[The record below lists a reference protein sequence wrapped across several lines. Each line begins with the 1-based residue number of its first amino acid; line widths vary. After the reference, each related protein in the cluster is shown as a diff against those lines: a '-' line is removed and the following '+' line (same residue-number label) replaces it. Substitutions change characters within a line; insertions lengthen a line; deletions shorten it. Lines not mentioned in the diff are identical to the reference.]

1 MQKAVLFLMVL
12 FTLVSPASSAMDT
25 AHYAQHEEVVV
36 RMIGHQVLRFVGDS
50 TSAVP
55 PVQRDGDVYTLRFSE
70 PFGFQPEL
78 VADQIDRVIA
88 THALARR
95 YIVAF
100 LSCDSD
106 RVVYSY
112 EQGLIDS
119 IVPCMGRPQPVDC
132 YRLRITLLDRNRG
145 RKVDLGSNRSAE
157 AGGQMS
163 RFVLL
168 VLMLIAF
175 AAGAA
180 VRWGSK
186 PETTKATLS
195 LGAFSFDPK
204 GMCLYHSGDKTELT
218 GKETDLLLLLY
229 HALNTTVERDDILKE
244 VWGDDGDYIG
254 RTLDVFIS
262 KLRKKLERDPN
273 VEILNVRGVGYRL
286 VVQAQG

>member
-1 MQKAVLFLMVL
+1 MQKALLFLMML
-12 FTLVSPASSAMDT
+12 FTLVGPAASAMDEE
-25 AHYAQHEEVVV
+25 HYAQHEEVVV
-36 RMIGHQVLRFVGDS
+36 RMIGHQVLRYLGDS

-55 PVQRDGDVYTLRFSE
+55 PVQRDGGVYTLRFSK

-78 VADQIDRVIA
+78 VADQIDGVIA
-88 THALARR
+88 SHALARH

-132 YRLRITLLDRNRG
+132 YRLRITLLERNRG
-145 RKVDLGSNRSAE
+145 RQVDLGAERSTH
-157 AGGQMS
+157 AGGGMS
-163 RFVLL
+163 RFLLVLL
-168 VLMLIAF
+168 VLIAF

-186 PETTKATLS
+186 PEITKSALS

-229 HALNTTVERDDILKE
+229 HAMNATVERDDILRE